1 MKYLIAIPC
10 MDTVPVQFMHSLLYV
25 EKPEDTHVSL
35 ISGSLIYDS
44 RNHALEQAVLGDYDR
59 ILWLDSDM
67 TFEPDTMMRLIE
79 DLDSGHEIVSGLY
92 FKRRP
97 PYTAVLFK
105 RLFLDEKEGY
115 KIPVND
121 EYNDY
126 PKDSLFQLEG
136 FGFGCVMMEV
146 SAVKKIMEKYGAKLC
161 MPVAG
166 FGEDLSFCLRAK
178 YAGVDLWCDSRIKC
192 GHIGYY
198 AVSEDNREALCSTK

>member
-10 MDTVPVQFMHSLLYV
+10 MDQVPVQFMHSLLYLA
-25 EKPEDTHVSL
+25 KPEDTHVSI

-44 RNHALEQAVLGDYDR
+44 RNHALEQAVLGGYDR
-59 ILWLDSDM
+59 LVWFDSDM
-67 TFEPDTMMRLIE
+67 TFPPDTMYRMIE
-79 DLDSGHEIVSGLY
+79 DLDSGHDIVSGLY

-97 PYTAVLFK
+97 PYSVVLYK
-105 RLFLDEKEGY
+105 RLLIEDQGEY

-121 EYNDY
+121 DYQDY
-126 PKDSLFQLEG
+126 PKDSLFKVDG
-136 FGFGCVMMEV
+136 FGFGCVMMSVE
-146 SAVKKIMEKYGAKLC
+146 AVKRIMEKYGSRLF

-166 FGEDLSFCLRAK
+166 FGEDLSFCIRAK
-178 YAGVDLWCDSRIKC
+178 HAGVDLWCDSRIKC